1 MIIFFI
7 SVTLYHKKHI
17 LMVGD
22 TMTKVDN
29 FKEFVKKNQ
38 VLVTY
43 VKENKMTWQKF
54 YELYDLYGEDNNIWN
69 EYLKKEEPQTK
80 VNNTKPSSL
89 SNIMEMAKNIDALT
103 KELGVIKEELD
114 KKQDKLIAGKNIIIE
129 DNVISAT
136 GGEGGA
142 GVIQVENLPDNGQE
156 DVIYCVQNDGSV
168 YMWKDGAWVC
178 YGRDYNQITLLLG
191 GTSIK

>member
-1 MIIFFI
+1 MARIKGSFITSNNYEVKKTAPFDARMLVKKKSDLTESLSWSITGIYNGMI
-7 SVTLYHKKHI
+7 VA
-17 LMVGD
+17 VGD
-22 TMTKVDN
+22 DPEKSNNGLYMLADVDN
-29 FKEFVKKNQ
+29 V
-38 VLVTY
+38 VSASS
-43 VKENKMTWQKF
+43 WIKF
-54 YELYDLYGEDNNIWN
+54 AELSDLD
-69 EYLKKEEPQTK
+69 
-80 VNNTKPSSL
+80 
-89 SNIMEMAKNIDALT
+89 EMAKNIDALT
-103 KELGVIKEELD
+103 EELGIIKEELD

-129 DNVISAT
+129 NNVISAT
-136 GGEGGA
+136 GGGGGA

>member
-1 MIIFFI
+1 MARIKGSFITSNNYEVKKTAPFDARMLVKKKSDLTESLSWSITGIYNGMI
-7 SVTLYHKKHI
+7 VA
-17 LMVGD
+17 VGD
-22 TMTKVDN
+22 DPEKSNNGLYMLADVDN
-29 FKEFVKKNQ
+29 VVSASSWIKFAELSD
-38 VLVTY
+38 LV
-43 VKENKMTWQKF
+43 
-54 YELYDLYGEDNNIWN
+54 
-69 EYLKKEEPQTK
+69 
-80 VNNTKPSSL
+80 
-89 SNIMEMAKNIDALT
+89 EMAKNIDALT
-103 KELGVIKEELD
+103 EELGIIKEELD

-129 DNVISAT
+129 NNVISAT
-136 GGEGGA
+136 GGGGGA

>member
-1 MIIFFI
+1 MARIKGSFITSNNYEVKKTAPFDARMLVKKKSDLTESLSWSITGIYNGMI
-7 SVTLYHKKHI
+7 VA
-17 LMVGD
+17 VGD
-22 TMTKVDN
+22 DPEKSNNGLYMLADVDN
-29 FKEFVKKNQ
+29 VVSASSWIKFAELSD
-38 VLVTY
+38 LV
-43 VKENKMTWQKF
+43 
-54 YELYDLYGEDNNIWN
+54 
-69 EYLKKEEPQTK
+69 
-80 VNNTKPSSL
+80 
-89 SNIMEMAKNIDALT
+89 EMAKNIDALT
-103 KELGVIKEELD
+103 EELGVIKEELD

-136 GGEGGA
+136 GGGGGA

-178 YGRDYNQITLLLG
+178 YGRDYNQITSLLG

>member
-1 MIIFFI
+1 MARIKGSFI
-7 SVTLYHKKHI
+7 TSNNYEVKKTAPFDARMLVKKKSDLTESLSWSVTGIYNGMI
-17 LMVGD
+17 VAVGD
-22 TMTKVDN
+22 DPEKSNNGLYMLADVDN
-29 FKEFVKKNQ
+29 VVSASSWIKFAELSD
-38 VLVTY
+38 LV
-43 VKENKMTWQKF
+43 
-54 YELYDLYGEDNNIWN
+54 
-69 EYLKKEEPQTK
+69 
-80 VNNTKPSSL
+80 
-89 SNIMEMAKNIDALT
+89 EMAKNIDALT

-129 DNVISAT
+129 NNVISAT
-136 GGEGGA
+136 GGGGGA

>member
-1 MIIFFI
+1 MARIKGSFI
-7 SVTLYHKKHI
+7 TSNNYEVKKTAPFDARMLVKKKSDLTESLSWSVTGIYNGMI
-17 LMVGD
+17 VAVGD
-22 TMTKVDN
+22 DPEKSNNGLYMLADVDN
-29 FKEFVKKNQ
+29 VTSASSWIKFAELSD
-38 VLVTY
+38 LV
-43 VKENKMTWQKF
+43 
-54 YELYDLYGEDNNIWN
+54 
-69 EYLKKEEPQTK
+69 
-80 VNNTKPSSL
+80 
-89 SNIMEMAKNIDALT
+89 EMAKNIDALT

-178 YGRDYNQITLLLG
+178 YGRDYNQITFLLG
-191 GTSIK
+191 RTSIK

>member
-1 MIIFFI
+1 MARIKGSFI
-7 SVTLYHKKHI
+7 TSNNYEVKKTAPFDARMLVKKKSDLTESLSWSVTGIYNGMI
-17 LMVGD
+17 VAVGD
-22 TMTKVDN
+22 DPEKSNNGLYMLADVDN
-29 FKEFVKKNQ
+29 VTSASSWIKFAELSD
-38 VLVTY
+38 LV
-43 VKENKMTWQKF
+43 
-54 YELYDLYGEDNNIWN
+54 
-69 EYLKKEEPQTK
+69 
-80 VNNTKPSSL
+80 
-89 SNIMEMAKNIDALT
+89 EMAKNIDALT
-103 KELGVIKEELD
+103 KELGVIKEELG

>member
-1 MIIFFI
+1 MARIKGSFITSNNYEVKKTAPFDARMLVKKKSDLTESLSWSITGIYNGMI
-7 SVTLYHKKHI
+7 VA
-17 LMVGD
+17 VGD
-22 TMTKVDN
+22 DPEKSNNGLYMLADVDN
-29 FKEFVKKNQ
+29 VTSASSWIKFAELSD
-38 VLVTY
+38 LV
-43 VKENKMTWQKF
+43 
-54 YELYDLYGEDNNIWN
+54 
-69 EYLKKEEPQTK
+69 
-80 VNNTKPSSL
+80 
-89 SNIMEMAKNIDALT
+89 EMAKNIDALT

-129 DNVISAT
+129 NNVISAT
-136 GGEGGA
+136 GGGGGA

>member
-1 MIIFFI
+1 MARIKGSFI
-7 SVTLYHKKHI
+7 TSNNYEVKKTAPFDARMLVKKKSDLTESLSWSVTGIYNGMI
-17 LMVGD
+17 VAVGD
-22 TMTKVDN
+22 DPEKSNNGLYMLADVDN
-29 FKEFVKKNQ
+29 VASASSWIKFAELSD
-38 VLVTY
+38 LV
-43 VKENKMTWQKF
+43 
-54 YELYDLYGEDNNIWN
+54 
-69 EYLKKEEPQTK
+69 
-80 VNNTKPSSL
+80 
-89 SNIMEMAKNIDALT
+89 EMAKNIDALT

-129 DNVISAT
+129 NNVISAT
-136 GGEGGA
+136 GGGGGA

>member
-1 MIIFFI
+1 MARIKGSFITSNNYEVMKTAPFDARMLVKKKSDLTESLSWSITGIYNGMI
-7 SVTLYHKKHI
+7 VA
-17 LMVGD
+17 VGD
-22 TMTKVDN
+22 DPEKSNNGLYMLADVDN
-29 FKEFVKKNQ
+29 VVSASSWIKFAELSD
-38 VLVTY
+38 LV
-43 VKENKMTWQKF
+43 
-54 YELYDLYGEDNNIWN
+54 
-69 EYLKKEEPQTK
+69 
-80 VNNTKPSSL
+80 
-89 SNIMEMAKNIDALT
+89 EMAKNIDALT

-129 DNVISAT
+129 NNVISAT
-136 GGEGGA
+136 GGGGGA

-168 YMWKDGAWVC
+168 YMWKDGTWVC

>member
-1 MIIFFI
+1 MARIKGSFITSNNYEVKKTAPFDARMLVKKKSDLTESLSWSITGIYNGMI
-7 SVTLYHKKHI
+7 VA
-17 LMVGD
+17 VGD
-22 TMTKVDN
+22 DPEKSNNGLYMLADVDN
-29 FKEFVKKNQ
+29 VASASSWIKFAELSD
-38 VLVTY
+38 LV
-43 VKENKMTWQKF
+43 
-54 YELYDLYGEDNNIWN
+54 
-69 EYLKKEEPQTK
+69 
-80 VNNTKPSSL
+80 
-89 SNIMEMAKNIDALT
+89 EMAKNIDALT

-129 DNVISAT
+129 NNVISAT
-136 GGEGGA
+136 GGGGGA

>member
-1 MIIFFI
+1 MARIKGSFITSNNYEVKKTAPFDARMLVKKKSDLTESLSWSITGIYNGMI
-7 SVTLYHKKHI
+7 VA
-17 LMVGD
+17 VGD
-22 TMTKVDN
+22 DPEKSNNGLYMLADVDN
-29 FKEFVKKNQ
+29 VVSASSWIKFAELSD
-38 VLVTY
+38 LV
-43 VKENKMTWQKF
+43 
-54 YELYDLYGEDNNIWN
+54 
-69 EYLKKEEPQTK
+69 
-80 VNNTKPSSL
+80 
-89 SNIMEMAKNIDALT
+89 EMAKNIDALT
-103 KELGVIKEELD
+103 EELSIIKEELD

-129 DNVISAT
+129 NNVISAT
-136 GGEGGA
+136 GGGGGA

>member
-1 MIIFFI
+1 MARIKGSFITSNNYEVKKTAPFDARMLVKKKSDLTESLSWSITGIYNGMI
-7 SVTLYHKKHI
+7 VA
-17 LMVGD
+17 VGD
-22 TMTKVDN
+22 DPEKSNNGLYMLADVDN
-29 FKEFVKKNQ
+29 VVSASSWIKFAELSD
-38 VLVTY
+38 LV
-43 VKENKMTWQKF
+43 
-54 YELYDLYGEDNNIWN
+54 
-69 EYLKKEEPQTK
+69 
-80 VNNTKPSSL
+80 
-89 SNIMEMAKNIDALT
+89 EMAKNIDALT